1 MLYDFNIVTKN
12 CDIVFSEVTKRDDK
26 YIYVESIVFDEV
38 KQNYKKIYENI
49 DIKQNG
55 NRFTVCRVE
64 KIYRYKKQ
72 FLNDYD
78 LFKAVCENLDT
89 DYLDEN
95 CSNLFKN
102 LKYALLVL
110 EEKIIAVNFDEELLH
125 KTYVCKIDNNYY
137 KLRTV
142 SHKTSEI
149 VENISKVVPIKSY
162 TFEEK

>member
-1 MLYDFNIVTKN
+1 MLYDFNIITKN

-26 YIYVESIVFDEV
+26 YIYVESIVFDKV

-55 NRFTVCRVE
+55 NRFTVSRIE
-64 KIYRYKKQ
+64 KVYKYKKQ
-72 FLNDYD
+72 FLNDYE
-78 LFKAVCENLDT
+78 LFKIVCENLDT
-89 DYLDEN
+89 DFLDEN

-102 LKYALLVL
+102 LKYTLLIL
-110 EEKIIAVNFDEELLH
+110 EEKIIAINFDEELLH

-142 SHKTSEI
+142 SHKASEI
-149 VENISKVVPIKSY
+149 VENIRKVVPIKSY

>member
-1 MLYDFNIVTKN
+1 MLYDFNVVTKN
-12 CDIVFSEVTKRDDK
+12 CDIVFSEVTKRDDRC
-26 YIYVESIVFDEV
+26 IYVESIVFDKV

-49 DIKQNG
+49 DIKQND

-64 KIYRYKKQ
+64 KAYKYKRQ
-72 FLNDYD
+72 FLNDYE
-78 LFKAVCENLDT
+78 LFKMVCENLDT
-89 DYLDEN
+89 DFLDEN

-102 LKYALLVL
+102 LKYTLLIL

-142 SHKTSEI
+142 SHKASEI
-149 VENISKVVPIKSY
+149 VESISKVVPIKSY